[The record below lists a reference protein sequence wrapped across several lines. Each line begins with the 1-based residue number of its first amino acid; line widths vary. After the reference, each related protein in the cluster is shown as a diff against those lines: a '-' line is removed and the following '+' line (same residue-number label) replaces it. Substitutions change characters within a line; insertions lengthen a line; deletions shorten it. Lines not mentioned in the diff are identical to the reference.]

1 MKSIG
6 KWFFLAGL
14 ALAVVA
20 AFVDLW
26 WLPWLVGGLGLVV
39 GYLNVAEAEVKQFL
53 LAGLGLTLALFVIEH
68 QRFNPEWL
76 TEIVFFERVFVSH
89 ALLLVGLLAVFK
101 VAKD

>member
-6 KWFFLAGL
+6 KWAFLAGL
-14 ALAVVA
+14 ALAVLA
-20 AFVDLW
+20 AFVELS

-39 GYLNVAEAEVKQFL
+39 GYLNVAESEVKQFL
-53 LAGLGLTLALFVIEH
+53 PAGLALTVALFVIEQ

-76 TEIVFFERVFVSH
+76 TNIVFFERVFVSH
-89 ALLLVGLLAVFK
+89 ALLLVGLMAVFK